1 MRPTEPASIEEV
13 SNSVKRQAA
22 LRSIAAEG
30 GQEEMMLE
38 EKAREIR
45 RHALRMI
52 HAARSGHPGGALSS
66 ADLLAVLY
74 FDTMRLKPGEPRW
87 NDRDRFILSKGHA
100 CPALYAAL
108 AMCGFFAEA
117 ELAGLR
123 KIDHFLEG
131 HPDIKIPGIDA
142 PSGSLGMGLSQG
154 LGMALGAR
162 HLAKDF
168 RVHVILGDGDMQ
180 EGNTWEA
187 VMAAGFHR
195 LDNIVAILDANG
207 LQGDAP
213 VEAQMDYFP
222 LLEKLAAFRWN
233 VAEIDGHDIV
243 AVRTALDAARRTKG
257 KPSFILAHTIKGK
270 GVSFMEGQQYWHG
283 SVTMKDDELA
293 RALTE
298 LARP

>member
-1 MRPTEPASIEEV
+1 MRARDAASNEKA
-13 SNSVKRQAA
+13 SNSVKRHAA
-22 LRSIAAEG
+22 LRSVDADAG
-30 GQEEMMLE
+30 PKTTLD

-52 HAARSGHPGGALSS
+52 YAARSGHPGGALSC

-74 FDTMRLKPGEPRW
+74 FDTMRLRPAEPRW
-87 NDRDRFILSKGHA
+87 NDRDRFVLSQGHA

-108 AMCGFFAEA
+108 AMRGYFPEA

-123 KIDHFLEG
+123 KIGHFLEG

-162 HLAKDF
+162 HLGKDF

-187 VMAAGFHR
+187 IMAAGFHR
-195 LDNIVAILDANG
+195 ADNLVAILDANG
-207 LQGDAP
+207 LQGDAS
-213 VEAQMDYFP
+213 VETQMDYFP
-222 LLEKLAAFRWN
+222 VLEKLSAFRWN
-233 VAEIDGHDIV
+233 VAEIDGHDITEIR
-243 AVRTALDAARRTKG
+243 AALEAARRTKG
-257 KPSFILAHTIKGK
+257 KPSFILARTIKGK

-283 SVTMKDDELA
+283 SVAMKDSELKNSLA
-293 RALTE
+293 E